1 MSTLL
6 DALIEQRRK
15 DALDYKRYLGE
26 LLALATKIGKKE
38 SDTVYPAWAQN
49 GAQKAL
55 VDFGFDDVDTARLI
69 DQVIMDSKPHDW
81 IGNKMK
87 ERMVANAIRA
97 ALPYDGFERFDELL
111 DLVRAKDEYR

>member
-1 MSTLL
+1 MGSEMCIR
-6 DALIEQRRK
+6 DR
-15 DALDYKRYLGE
+15 RYLEE

-55 VDFGFDDVDTARLI
+55 VDFGFDDAETARLV
-69 DQVIMDSKPHDW
+69 DQVIMENKPHDW

-87 ERMVANAIRA
+87 ERKVANAIRA
-97 ALPYDGFERFDELL
+97 ALPYDGFERLDELF
-111 DLVRAKDEYR
+111 DLVRARDEYR